1 MTSVSRLV
9 PALAALSIG
18 FVCVAPAFAQASAPV
33 QHVRVYYQPASN
45 SYCIDTAEMDAGATG
60 VTRLPSFQC
69 KSQAEWAQDG
79 LTVSRI

>member
-9 PALAALSIG
+9 PALAALSTA
-18 FVCVAPAFAQASAPV
+18 FVGVAPAFAQASAPV
-33 QHVRVYYQPASN
+33 QHVRVYYQPAS
-45 SYCIDTAEMDAGATG
+45 STYCIDTAEMDAGATG